1 MKTKTT
7 LAMVAL
13 IFSLVAFFVF
23 RLAIFLLAEPGI
35 SLQLNGAAYLF
46 SKNTL
51 TIALWALLGFPAVV
65 ASIFVLWELRRGR
78 AGGPNKGR

>member
-7 LAMVAL
+7 LTMVAL
-13 IFSLVAFFVF
+13 IISLVAFFVF
-23 RLAIFLLAEPGI
+23 RLSILLLAEPGI
-35 SLQLNGAAYLF
+35 SLQLNGTAYLF

-65 ASIFVLWELRRGR
+65 ASIFVL
-78 AGGPNKGR
+78 